1 MTAVDKKSKAKN
13 GIQIK
18 NSGHLTKDEINNM
31 ITLAKKFEKEDQ
43 KVLEKARARNKLEE
57 HCNKMIMNQQADCNR
72 YQLTLEWLK
81 DDDLLAK
88 DILNKLNAFGKLKI

>member
-1 MTAVDKKSKAKN
+1 
-13 GIQIK
+13 
-18 NSGHLTKDEINNM
+18 M

-43 KVLEKARARNKLEE
+43 KVLEKARARNKLKE

>member
-1 MTAVDKKSKAKN
+1 
-13 GIQIK
+13 
-18 NSGHLTKDEINNM
+18 
-31 ITLAKKFEKEDQ
+31 
-43 KVLEKARARNKLEE
+43 
-57 HCNKMIMNQQADCNR
+57 MIMNQQADCNR